1 MHNKKIVYLIIT
13 IFLLVSCANKTSN
26 KSDEQKPVASN
37 TSEEEFVTDVT
48 SLLDYKFSGTI
59 EDAYISA
66 LFRNKKQIMF
76 EHVDAYKESKYI
88 VNINGLNEYAKV
100 KEVILEPLKISA
112 DYAPSESL
120 TINEIDSIKLCT
132 SAINEDVLDII
143 SKIIPIN
150 STLSTNTDVPYEE
163 YNFPSG
169 KKVSVWFYPICY
181 EVTYGENTYRIL
193 KIEEGNEFNKMCSD
207 GIYELRFYDYNQ

>member
-1 MHNKKIVYLIIT
+1 MFVD
-13 IFLLVSCANKTSN
+13 V
-26 KSDEQKPVASN
+26 VAY
-37 TSEEEFVTDVT
+37 E
-48 SLLDYKFSGTI
+48 
-59 EDAYISA
+59 
-66 LFRNKKQIMF
+66 
-76 EHVDAYKESKYI
+76 ESKYI
-88 VNINGLNEYAKV
+88 VNIDGLNEYVKV
-100 KEVILEPLKISA
+100 KEIILEPLKISA

-120 TINEIDSIKLCT
+120 TINKMDSINLCT
-132 SAINEDVLDII
+132 SAIDEDVLDII

-150 STLSTNTDVPYEE
+150 ISLNTNTDVPYEE

-181 EVTYGENTYRIL
+181 EVTYGEDTYRIL